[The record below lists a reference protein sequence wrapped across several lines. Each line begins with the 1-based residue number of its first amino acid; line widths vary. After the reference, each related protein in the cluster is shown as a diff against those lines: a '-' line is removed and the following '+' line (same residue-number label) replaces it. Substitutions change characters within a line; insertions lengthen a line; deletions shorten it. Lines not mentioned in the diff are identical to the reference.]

1 MASQL
6 VTSLTLLFLVVA
18 SATEVTPVQ
27 KVIQMMQEMVEKG
40 NAEIKAEQEEFAE
53 NKEFCETT
61 SLNKTRTIQEATEKM
76 GVLGAEIEKAASD
89 ADDLAIQI
97 DGHQATVDSSTQEL
111 DAATKVREE
120 EAADFAATLKD
131 YTESLTAIEKAT
143 KVLSSQPKTR
153 AQTEVAFVQLSAL
166 RTLKSF
172 PEDAKSSLDAFLQQP
187 MAAEG
192 YEFQSGGVIGLLKK
206 LKLQFVE
213 ERDALQ
219 RDELGKKTAYTTLK
233 TGLDNEIAQAT
244 KERDTKSATK
254 GERLEAKATAEGD
267 LQETT
272 AARDADQKYL
282 NDLVASCRKKAEE
295 YDQSQTMR
303 KEEMEAVGKAIEIIS
318 GGAVSGAADTH
329 LPSLLQLRKT
339 TATTLAALRSSRIAS
354 PAIAKVLQKLEHA
367 ADRLHS
373 KELSAIAIRIGQDP
387 ADAAMGKVRDMIKD
401 MVAKL
406 RKDAAAEATQVAW
419 CAEEVKTNTATRKEK
434 TAEVEAAQADIDEL
448 KASISKLGDEIAQ
461 LTQDLSDLS
470 TAMTKSTEIR
480 QKEHAV
486 NTATIKDAVA
496 AQAAVAQAMGVLQD
510 FYAKA
515 GQASGYTG
523 MQDEGGGVMGMI
535 EVIQTDFARLESEHK
550 SAEQTGAAEYEKFMD
565 DSKLDKVQKE
575 KDVEHKTARKE
586 SEGQKV
592 LSQQG
597 DLAGIQKEL
606 DAAEEYYKT
615 LEPKC
620 VDKGPSYE
628 ERKAK
633 REQEI
638 KELQDAVEAL
648 DMIR

>member
-1 MASQL
+1 MARLLCIAFLAL
-6 VTSLTLLFLVVA
+6 VAAAAA
-18 SATEVTPVQ
+18 SEVTPVQ

-53 NKEFCETT
+53 NKEFCEDT
-61 SLNKTRTIQEATEKM
+61 SLKKTRAIQEATEKM
-76 GVLGAEIEKAASD
+76 GLLGAEIEKAASD
-89 ADDLAIQI
+89 ADDLSTQI
-97 DGHQATVDSSTQEL
+97 EGHQATIDSSTQEL
-111 DAATKVREE
+111 EAATKVREE

-131 YTESLTAIEKAT
+131 YTESLTAIEKAS
-143 KVLSSQPKTR
+143 KVLSAQPKTR
-153 AQTEVAFVQLSAL
+153 AQTQAAFLQLSTL
-166 RTLKSF
+166 RNLKAF
-172 PEDAKSSLDAFLQQP
+172 PEDAKNSLDAFIQQP

-213 ERDALQ
+213 ERDTLQ

-244 KERDTKSATK
+244 KERDEKSGTK

-272 AARDADQKYL
+272 ALRDSDQKYL
-282 NDLVASCRKKAEE
+282 NDLVASCKKKAEE
-295 YDQSQTMR
+295 YAQSQTMR

-329 LPSLLQLRKT
+329 LPSLLQLKKT
-339 TATTLAALRSSRIAS
+339 TATALAALRAS
-354 PAIAKVLQKLEHA
+354 GSPVITKVMRKLEHA

-373 KELSAIAIRIGQDP
+373 KELSAIALRIGQDP

-401 MVAKL
+401 MVNKL

-448 KASISKLGDEIAQ
+448 QASISQLGDEIAQ
-461 LTQDLSDLS
+461 LTQDLKDLNG
-470 TAMTKSTEIR
+470 AVTKATEIR
-480 QKEHAV
+480 QKEKKI
-486 NTATIKDAVA
+486 NELTIKDAVA

-515 GQASGYTG
+515 GQAQGYTG

-550 SAEQTGAAEYEKFMD
+550 AAEQAGSTEYEKFMD

-575 KDVEHKTARKE
+575 KDVEHKTARKATE
-586 SEGQKV
+586 EQKV
-592 LSQQG
+592 LTQKE
-597 DLAGIQKEL
+597 DLGGIQKEL

-633 REQEI
+633 REEEI
-638 KELQDAVEAL
+638 KELQEAVEAL

>member
-1 MASQL
+1 MAR
-6 VTSLTLLFLVVA
+6 FFVA
-18 SATEVTPVQ
+18 SIFLLAVVSSASKSEVTPVQ

-53 NKEFCETT
+53 NKEFCEVT

-89 ADDLAIQI
+89 ADDLATQI
-97 DGHQATVDSSTQEL
+97 EGHQATIDSSTQEL
-111 DAATKVREE
+111 DQATKVREE
-120 EAADFAATLKD
+120 EATDFAATLKD

-143 KVLSSQPKTR
+143 KVLSQQPKTR

-166 RTLKSF
+166 RSMKAF
-172 PEDAKSSLDAFLQQP
+172 PEDAKTSLDAFIQQP
-187 MAAEG
+187 MAANG

-244 KERDTKSATK
+244 KERDEKSATK

-282 NDLVASCRKKAEE
+282 NDLTLSCRKKAEE
-295 YDQSQTMR
+295 YEQSQTMR

-329 LPSLLQLRKT
+329 LPSFLQ
-339 TATTLAALRSSRIAS
+339 TAATALAALRSGRVSS
-354 PAIAKVLQKLEHA
+354 PVVTQVLRKLEHA

-373 KELSAIAIRIGQDP
+373 KALSAIALRIGQDP

-401 MVAKL
+401 MVNKL
-406 RKDAAAEATQVAW
+406 RKEAAAEATQVAW

-434 TAEVEAAQADIDEL
+434 TAEVEAGQADIDEL
-448 KASISKLGDEIAQ
+448 EASISKLADEISQ
-461 LTQDLSDLS
+461 LSQDLKDLA
-470 TAMTKSTEIR
+470 TAVTKATEIR
-480 QKEHAV
+480 QKEKAI
-486 NTATIKDAVA
+486 NELTIKDAVA

-515 GQASGYTG
+515 GQATGYQG
-523 MQDEGGGVMGMI
+523 MQDESGGIMGMI

-550 SAEQTGAAEYEKFMD
+550 AAEQAGSSEYEKFMD
-565 DSKLDKVQKE
+565 DSKLEKVQKE
-575 KDVEHKTARKE
+575 KDVEHKTKRKE
-586 SEGQKV
+586 TEAQKV
-592 LSQQG
+592 LSQKE
-597 DLAGIQKEL
+597 DLAGVQKEL

-633 REQEI
+633 REQEV
-638 KELQDAVEAL
+638 KELQEAVEAL